1 MLTRIRDE
9 LAAQKDALFSAV
21 RYDTVFDDKV
31 IGFLGTKDIK
41 SAIESYIK
49 KYNELLA
56 ASTYFKQGTF
66 TYYNASTIPKA
77 SADHGFFKAKDSI
90 NLNANTKLEVTP
102 EKDLED
108 LISK

>member
-1 MLTRIRDE
+1 ML
-9 LAAQKDALFSAV
+9 
-21 RYDTVFDDKV
+21 DDKV

-90 NLNANTKLEVTP
+90 NLNANTKLEITP